1 MAFFQKASFPAPT
14 ITIAYDRISKRTLRP
29 PHRPASP
36 HFLTNAI
43 LWREHGRHRAVRR
56 REFIILLGGA
66 AASASRPLV
75 ARAQQRARMRRIGV
89 LMGYAETGSEGQA
102 LIAAFRNGL
111 QKLGWTEGRNT
122 QIDIRWAA
130 PTDAESIRR
139 FAKELVALQPDLIV
153 SSTTPITAALL
164 EQTRTMPI
172 IFPALSD
179 PLGSG
184 FVASFSRPGGN
195 VTGFNVSEPTQT
207 GKWVELLKEIAPHVT
222 RVAIMFNPDTAPLGG
237 AYFLGS
243 FEAAAQSLGVEPIT
257 AHVRSDDEIEAM
269 ITSLGGGQ
277 SGLVIMTD
285 SFMGVHRG
293 TVISLAARTKVP
305 VIGADL
311 PSFAREGGL
320 LSYGASLRDIFRR
333 AAPYVDRILRGANP
347 GDLPVQAPVK
357 YEMII
362 NLKTANA
369 LGLAVPP
376 TLLATADEVIE

>member
-1 MAFFQKASFPAPT
+1 MS
-14 ITIAYDRISKRTLRP
+14 
-29 PHRPASP
+29 
-36 HFLTNAI
+36 
-43 LWREHGRHRAVRR
+43 GMGR
-56 REFIILLGGA
+56 REFVALLGGA
-66 AASASRPLV
+66 AAAWPLA
-75 ARAQQRARMRRIGV
+75 ARAQQPERMRRIGV
-89 LMGYAETGSEGQA
+89 LMGWSESDPQ
-102 LIAAFRNGL
+102 FRSWIDTFVEGL
-111 QKLGWTEGRNT
+111 AQLGWGDGRNV
-122 QIDIRWAA
+122 QMIVRWASG
-130 PTDAESIRR
+130 DVRR
-139 FAKELVALQPDLIV
+139 MRTFAKELVELQPDVILGG
-153 SSTTPITAALL
+153 TTPVTAALQR
-164 EQTRTMPI
+164 ETRTIPI
-172 IFPALSD
+172 VFVVVAD
-179 PLGSG
+179 PVGAG
-184 FVASFSRPGGN
+184 FVAGLPHPGGN
-195 VTGFNVSEPTQT
+195 ITGFLNAEAAIG
-207 GKWVELLKEIAPHVT
+207 GKWLEMLKEIAPHVT

-362 NLKTANA
+362 NLKTAKA
-369 LGLAVPP
+369 LGLEVPP
-376 TLLATADEVIE
+376 TLLALADEVIE

>member
-1 MAFFQKASFPAPT
+1 M
-14 ITIAYDRISKRTLRP
+14 
-29 PHRPASP
+29 
-36 HFLTNAI
+36 
-43 LWREHGRHRAVRR
+43 RR